1 MFRSLRRIK
10 QQLELDECKELLKK
24 TKRATLALSGDNDYP
39 YSLPIN
45 YYYDENSNAIYFH
58 SAKEGHK
65 IDSIKRNNKIS
76 LSIIGDE
83 YKDDEGYFYYVKSV
97 IVFGRANIVDD
108 VEEKYNYL
116 KIFGMKYFPSEEYT
130 IDELKRS
137 MDRALL
143 IKINIEHISG
153 KLVHEK

>member
-1 MFRSLRRIK
+1 MFRELRRIK
-10 QQLELDECKELLKK
+10 QKIEISECIELLKK
-24 TKRATLALSGDNDYP
+24 TKRATLAVSGDDDYP

-45 YYYDENSNAIYFH
+45 YFYDEINNVIYFH

-65 IDSIKRNNKIS
+65 IDSIKKNKKVS

-83 YKDDEGYFYYVKSV
+83 YKDDGGYFYYVKSV
-97 IVFGRANIVDD
+97 IIFGKAEIVIDE
-108 VEEKYNYL
+108 EEKYNYL
-116 KIFGMKYFPSEEYT
+116 KTFGMKYFPSKEYT
-130 IDELKRS
+130 VNELKKN

>member
-1 MFRSLRRIK
+1 MFRELRRIK
-10 QQLELDECKELLKK
+10 QKIEISECIELLKK